1 MYHIF
6 KAFTDIVVEEPQTLG
21 FLTELLNNTLT
32 WVISLGGAGVLA
44 ISNIMSKFLPSKD
57 FKVETWKE
65 ITDLKQ
71 LFSVEKEKIEELE
84 TAQLEYQQVNDE
96 LLIELAKLSPNTK
109 AKELLKKLEEKKQ
122 ELTIQQ
128 KIQDKVNSAIKSVEE
143 KTVSILKK
151 KE

>member
-6 KAFTDIVVEEPQTLG
+6 KAFTDIVVEEPQTIG
-21 FLTELLNNTLT
+21 FLTEILNNTLT

-44 ISNIMSKFLPSKD
+44 VSNIMSKFLPSKD

>member
-21 FLTELLNNTLT
+21 FLTEILNNTLT